1 MSRSSRL
8 LSLLQ
13 TLSVRRK
20 PITALRLAEQL
31 GVSERTIYRDLAELS
46 SQGARIEGAT
56 GVGYLM
62 RVGFFLPPLM
72 LNEEEA
78 EAVLLG
84 LDLVSQRGDEVLIRA
99 GINARSKIKSVLAHV
114 PATSNATPM
123 VTTGPPLTGF
133 PDNTVSLARLRSAIR
148 AHDRLEITYKDES
161 DNVSTRTAW
170 PLQLSFLHNSRVLIS
185 WCELRGS
192 LRTFRTDRILSAIKR
207 DCYPGDREALLRRFR
222 IENSLD
228 LQDV

>member
-20 PITALRLAEQL
+20 PITALKLAEQL

-62 RVGFFLPPLM
+62 RAGFFLPPLM

-114 PATSNATPM
+114 PATSKCDSNGHYR
-123 VTTGPPLTGF
+123 TTIDWF
-133 PDNTVSLARLRSAIR
+133 S
-148 AHDRLEITYKDES
+148 
-161 DNVSTRTAW
+161 
-170 PLQLSFLHNSRVLIS
+170 
-185 WCELRGS
+185 
-192 LRTFRTDRILSAIKR
+192 
-207 DCYPGDREALLRRFR
+207 
-222 IENSLD
+222 
-228 LQDV
+228 